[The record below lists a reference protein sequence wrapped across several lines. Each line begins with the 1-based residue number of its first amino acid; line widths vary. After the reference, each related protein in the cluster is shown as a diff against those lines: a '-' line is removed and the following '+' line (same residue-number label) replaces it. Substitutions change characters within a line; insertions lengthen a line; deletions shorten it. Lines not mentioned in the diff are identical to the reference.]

1 MKVKLLNATPLVI
14 AATAI
19 RMAWDKSSLSDS
31 TDTTL
36 GEKDKELIYKVGN
49 KFKHSSTLEH
59 VFYNFEI
66 DGISRGL
73 LQELA
78 RHRIASL
85 TVKSTR
91 YTLKELKSIPTIL
104 PSDVEDW
111 CVIPQGV
118 LKTFS
123 SEELEEW
130 KVDVARQLRVVQKY
144 LKRGLSNDKVKYLL
158 PESYKTKLVWS
169 INMRSLQNFLSLR
182 TDKSALEEIRN
193 MATEVY
199 NNLPDGH
206 KYLLVDYTKTV
217 GEDI

>member
-1 MKVKLLNATPLVI
+1 MKVELLHATPLVV
-14 AATAI
+14 ASTAI

-31 TDTTL
+31 TNNVL
-36 GEKDKELIYKVGN
+36 GEKDKELIYRVGN

-91 YTLKELKSIPTIL
+91 YTLKELKNIGLLTAD
-104 PSDVEDW
+104 DVEDW
-111 CVIPQGV
+111 CVIPKSL
-118 LKTFS
+118 LKEAS
-123 SEELEEW
+123 PSELLEW
-130 KVDVARQLRVVQKY
+130 KEDIATQLNIVQKY
-144 LKRGLSNDKVKYLL
+144 LKRGLSNDKVKYML

-182 TDKSALEEIRN
+182 TDKSALEEIRD

-199 NNLPDGH
+199 NSLHDGH
-206 KYLLVDYTKTV
+206 KYMLVDYAKTV
-217 GEDI
+217 GEET